1 MFEAS
6 SPMPPALAGRA
17 DRGAPFAPLP
27 GIDFQELLGVLWRGK
42 WIIAL
47 SMCVAL
53 GLAALAVL
61 VVPYK
66 YTATTQ
72 ILIDP
77 LDLRASQNEVAPAI
91 PQSDAAVLQ
100 VESQARVI
108 TSDTVLRRVVAELQ
122 LDRDPEFVRGAIA
135 LQHPELAALNELQ
148 KRIQVKRPERTYVVE
163 VSVTSEVPAKAAEI
177 ANAIA
182 QAYLAEQ
189 TETRANAA
197 RQVSQALSS
206 RLKELQSRVRDSEQK
221 VEAYKAT
228 HNILGSTGE
237 LINEQQLTSLNTQ
250 LSAAHGR
257 TAEAKA
263 RLEQIETVQK
273 TKTAIGSFPE
283 ALQSQTITLLRS
295 QYAEIMRKEAEQKAA
310 LGSRHPAVIEIDAEV
325 ARLQKMIDDE
335 VNRIA
340 LSARAEYERA
350 KTDEELLSRNVDA
363 LKNTAISTNGALV
376 GLREL
381 QREVQANRTVYES
394 FLVRS
399 RETTEQEQVDT
410 KNIRIISKAD
420 LPLKRSSPPSSLI
433 IGAAALLLGFAAGVG
448 IVLLQAAASADGAP
462 EPARPPRA
470 SGMLN
475 RIAGKLWSAPASPS
489 AVPVLATLPN
499 VDIAFGLDA
508 VEDPHSRF
516 AREIHKIYEAV
527 QTSHNKR
534 GNPSVLV
541 VASSAGDDTAAVALT
556 LAAAAAA
563 SQRVLLIDADL
574 ERRTL
579 SAIDA
584 EETDAGLVDVAVGR
598 RELSDVIVRDRDTNV
613 NLASFVSSGSRR
625 DRPISDADVE
635 RAFDKT
641 RRFDMVI
648 VAAVG
653 LRRDPSARFFAG
665 LVDHIVLVA
674 HADERDEDAVQ
685 LFVSRLGV
693 DAVKVRGTVL
703 TGVGTA

>member
-1 MFEAS
+1 
-6 SPMPPALAGRA
+6 MPPALAGRA
-17 DRGAPFAPLP
+17 DRGAGFAPLP
-27 GIDFQELLGVLWRGK
+27 GIDFRELLGVLWRGK
-42 WIIAL
+42 LIIAL

-53 GLAALAVL
+53 GLAAAAMLI
-61 VVPYK
+61 VPYK

-108 TSDTVLRRVVAELQ
+108 TSDAVLRRVVAELN

-135 LQHPELAALNELQ
+135 LQHPELAALDELQ
-148 KRIQVKRPERTYVVE
+148 KRLQVKRPERTYVVE

-182 QAYLAEQ
+182 QAYLVEQ
-189 TETRANAA
+189 TEARANAA
-197 RQVSQALSS
+197 RQVTQALSG

-228 HNILGSTGE
+228 HNILGSTGD
-237 LINEQQLTSLNTQ
+237 LINEQQLTNLTTQ

-263 RLEQIETVQK
+263 RLDQIETVQK

-283 ALQSQTITLLRS
+283 ALQSQTITVLRS

-310 LGSRHPAVIEIDAEV
+310 LGARHPAIIEIDAEV
-325 ARLQKMIDDE
+325 ARLQKLIDDE

-350 KTDEELLSRNVDA
+350 RTDEDLLSRKVDA
-363 LKNTAISTNGALV
+363 LKNTTISTNDALV

-399 RETTEQEQVDT
+399 RETSEQEQVDT

-420 LPLKRSSPPSSLI
+420 LPLKRSSPPSSMI
-433 IGAAALLLGFAAGVG
+433 VGAAALLLGFAAGVG
-448 IVLLQAAASADGAP
+448 IVLLRAASADDTP
-462 EPARPPRA
+462 QPARPPRT
-470 SGMLN
+470 SGMLS
-475 RIAGKLWSAPASPS
+475 RLAGRLWSAPTRPAR
-489 AVPVLATLPN
+489 VPVLATLPN
-499 VDIAFGLDA
+499 VDVAFGLDA

-516 AREIHKIYEAV
+516 AREIQKIYEAV
-527 QTSHNKR
+527 QASHTKR

-541 VASSAGDDTAAVALT
+541 VASSAGDDTAAVAVT

-625 DRPISDADVE
+625 DRPISDADVK

-693 DAVKVRGTVL
+693 DAAKVRGTVL